1 MRAQAVKPNQPSLT
15 PQSDMRQSKVLLV
28 GGDPLL
34 PGHANRHFFFGARQ
48 VRIAGRAEKLSDAL
62 PRLTS
67 TVIDIVLLGRE
78 FSPEELLVFAF
89 DAKEC
94 GYRGLILQA
103 DPSLGRSGEAAPSA
117 KKRRI
122 RVGDF
127 VIDIDSHHVWVRG
140 VEIYLTPQEFALLTY
155 FARHPREL
163 LRHESLLE
171 TFWGKPTAP
180 IEPLRVLIQTLRA
193 KVETGVP
200 PRYIVTLSPPRLS
213 LQPDGLPHP
222 LKWQASFG
230 PCTHL

>member
-34 PGHANRHFFFGARQ
+34 PGHKSRHFFFGAQRA
-48 VRIAGRAEKLSDAL
+48 RIAGRAEKLSEAL
-62 PRLTS
+62 PRLKS
-67 TVIDIVLLGRE
+67 TVIDIVLLSRE
-78 FSPEELLVFAF
+78 FSPEELLRFAF
-89 DAKEC
+89 DAKQC

-117 KKRRI
+117 KKG
-122 RVGDF
+122 RVRAGDF
-127 VIDIDSHHVWVRG
+127 VIDIDSHRVWVRG

-193 KVETGVP
+193 KVETEVP
-200 PRYIVTLSPPRLS
+200 PRYIVTF
-213 LQPDGLPHP
+213 H
-222 LKWQASFG
+222 
-230 PCTHL
+230 HLGYRFNPTAYPIP